1 MTPHQSQLHP
11 RGASDLN
18 AGTSKIPAIS
28 NWVTDRMEL
37 IEIDGI
43 RPRSRRQEAMSVMDT
58 KPAAATTP
66 QGETV
71 AGAARVL
78 SMMSIYSAMM

>member
-1 MTPHQSQLHP
+1 
-11 RGASDLN
+11 
-18 AGTSKIPAIS
+18 
-28 NWVTDRMEL
+28 MEL
-37 IEIDGI
+37 IEIDGM
-43 RPRSRRQEAMSVMDT
+43 RPRSRRQEAMSVTDT
-58 KPAAATTP
+58 KPAAAITP